1 MSQPSTDPD
10 VVVVGAGPAGMAAA
24 GAAAFAGCRVEVI
37 DTYAGPGGQYH
48 RQRAADT
55 GHRGADRR
63 FTAMLAAGRI
73 TLRPGI
79 TVFTA
84 THDRSSDRPFVLH
97 LTEAGGATDRAAPGG
112 VTDAAAPPVVL
123 LTRTLIV
130 ATGAIDRVL
139 PFPGWDL
146 PGVFSAGGAQAL
158 LKGHGVLPG
167 RRVVVAG
174 SGPFLLPVAA
184 GLAAAGSTVV
194 EVAEASALTGA
205 LRHAPAAAAGRDKL
219 REGAA
224 HLGVLARHRV
234 PLRRRRAV
242 VRAEGDDRVEQLV
255 LADLDDDWRVRPG
268 TARRVA
274 VDAVCVSFGF
284 VPQVGLPA
292 LLGGRLAPD
301 PVWGEHAVV
310 VDGDQHTSVPGL
322 LAAGEST
329 GVTGAQGATAEGT
342 IAGLSA
348 ALRHG
353 RLSTREHA
361 ELSRTARTR
370 RDRERRLAEALAAA
384 YPARRGWIGWL
395 EDDTVVCRCE
405 EVEFTTVRKAVT
417 ELAAR
422 DLRSVKLTTR
432 CGMGLCQGRMCGPAV
447 SDLVAELTGQPAAD
461 AGSLST
467 SPILEPV
474 TLQQIAGLDLA
485 ERGAGGQVPD
495 ASEHRDQGA

>member
-73 TLRPGI
+73 TLRPGT

-194 EVAEASALTGA
+194 EVAEAVGSSGA
-205 LRHAPAAAAGRDKL
+205 IRPAGAPAR
-219 REGAA
+219 
-224 HLGVLARHRV
+224 
-234 PLRRRRAV
+234 
-242 VRAEGDDRVEQLV
+242 
-255 LADLDDDWRVRPG
+255 
-268 TARRVA
+268 
-274 VDAVCVSFGF
+274 C
-284 VPQVGLPA
+284 
-292 LLGGRLAPD
+292 LGGRTSL
-301 PVWGEHAVV
+301 
-310 VDGDQHTSVPGL
+310 HT
-322 LAAGEST
+322 AHST
-329 GVTGAQGATAEGT
+329 RAKKRYSSARSTSFRTSRTGSD
-342 IAGLSA
+342 IAG
-348 ALRHG
+348 
-353 RLSTREHA
+353 
-361 ELSRTARTR
+361 
-370 RDRERRLAEALAAA
+370 
-384 YPARRGWIGWL
+384 
-395 EDDTVVCRCE
+395 
-405 EVEFTTVRKAVT
+405 
-417 ELAAR
+417 
-422 DLRSVKLTTR
+422 
-432 CGMGLCQGRMCGPAV
+432 
-447 SDLVAELTGQPAAD
+447 
-461 AGSLST
+461 
-467 SPILEPV
+467 
-474 TLQQIAGLDLA
+474 
-485 ERGAGGQVPD
+485 
-495 ASEHRDQGA
+495 